1 MMMRRPRWLG
11 CAHLA
16 NGLFALLLS
25 GFMSLIVSG
34 ISSARALG
42 FSAAMP
48 LQWAVSW
55 LAAWA
60 VALPIVLVLAPRVRR
75 IVEQWV
81 KKNVAGCG

>member
-1 MMMRRPRWLG
+1 MKRPRWLS
-11 CAHLA
+11 CEHLA

-34 ISSARALG
+34 ISTARALG

-48 LQWAVSW
+48 LQW
-55 LAAWA
+55 AAWA

-75 IVEQWV
+75 MVGQWV
-81 KKNVAGCG
+81 KNNVADCS